1 MGLTQALVIKK
12 FLHLVFSLIA
22 TLLLLSGVA
31 MVITG
36 YWTEPSAAEYCGT
49 QRAMFRGDGPFF
61 MALGVIGLLVSRA
74 LSRWLDFDNKDNLR
88 HG

>member
-1 MGLTQALVIKK
+1 MVIQKL
-12 FLHLVFSLIA
+12 FHLVFALLA

-31 MVITG
+31 MLITG

-49 QRAMFRGDGPFF
+49 QRAMFRGDDPFCI
-61 MALGVIGLLVSRA
+61 ALGVVGLLVSRA

>member
-1 MGLTQALVIKK
+1 MMIQKL
-12 FLHLVFSLIA
+12 FHLVFALLA

-31 MVITG
+31 MLITG

-49 QRAMFRGDGPFF
+49 QSAMFRGDGPFF

>member
-1 MGLTQALVIKK
+1 MVIQKL
-12 FLHLVFSLIA
+12 FHLVFALLA

-31 MVITG
+31 MLITG

-61 MALGVIGLLVSRA
+61 IALGVIGLLVSRE

>member
-1 MGLTQALVIKK
+1 MFTKSIILIFAL
-12 FLHLVFSLIA
+12 FSSLM
-22 TLLLLSGVA
+22 LLSGLA

-49 QRAMFRGDGPFF
+49 QRAMFRGDGPIF

-74 LSRWLDFDNKDNLR
+74 LSRWVDFDNKDNLR

>member
-1 MGLTQALVIKK
+1 MVIQKL
-12 FLHLVFSLIA
+12 FHLVFALIA

-31 MVITG
+31 MLITG
-36 YWTEPSAAEYCGT
+36 YWSEPSAAEYCRT
-49 QRAMFRGDGPFF
+49 QRAMFRGDGPIF

>member
-1 MGLTQALVIKK
+1 MVIQKL
-12 FLHLVFSLIA
+12 FHLVFALIA

-31 MVITG
+31 MLITG
-36 YWTEPSAAEYCGT
+36 YWSEPSAAEYCGT
-49 QRAMFRGDGPFF
+49 QRAMFRGEGPFF
-61 MALGVIGLLVSRA
+61 MALGVVGLLVSRA